1 MACNQGEAD
10 QHGVGIVVET
20 NNSARQD
27 YVIRATS
34 NVGSIGLVYSLV
46 CPYPVG
52 QTNLDWSTFIESI
65 KFLQSTTCEII
76 PKLTTL
82 VTYDHGILNAT
93 IVNSTVLSS
102 QNANLALFFGCRHQL
117 SIEQPPKFGGKFDR
131 RRPLLNS
138 VTTTTSLSHGGPLD
152 RRLLEE
158 LEQYWRGVIEFSGT
172 YRRSGFFASPIK
184 SRLMACRPIYRCY
197 YGVVQALADIP
208 LYCPSCNA
216 FRPVHLRCNRLQSMA
231 ERKRGHKF
239 ATFGS
244 TDPIHLIMV
253 SSMRE
258 PGGKEAWNLEGETLG
273 GFDVFGIQEN
283 EDLWSS
289 SPMWI
294 VLTSDCASVL

>member
-52 QTNLDWSTFIESI
+52 QTNLDWSTFI
-65 KFLQSTTCEII
+65 
-76 PKLTTL
+76 
-82 VTYDHGILNAT
+82 
-93 IVNSTVLSS
+93 LSS
-102 QNANLALFFGCRHQL
+102 QNANLALFLAAVIGYQSSNPQSL
-117 SIEQPPKFGGKFDR
+117 VANSIGDA
-131 RRPLLNS
+131 LYS
-138 VTTTTSLSHGGPLD
+138 IAVTTTTSLSHGGPLD

-158 LEQYWRGVIEFSGT
+158 LYWRGVIEFSGT
-172 YRRSGFFASPIK
+172 RSPTYLYTVLPVMLFALFTYAAIGYSLWHI
-184 SRLMACRPIYRCY
+184 
-197 YGVVQALADIP
+197 
-208 LYCPSCNA
+208 
-216 FRPVHLRCNRLQSMA
+216 FA

-239 ATFGS
+239 ATFGP

-258 PGGKEAWNLEGETLG
+258 PGGKEA
-273 GFDVFGIQEN
+273 
-283 EDLWSS
+283 
-289 SPMWI
+289 
-294 VLTSDCASVL
+294 